1 MAFEIEAI
9 RSVAGADPGPGTPL
23 RASGQGMGDTPS
35 LPRARGPEVPV
46 FPRADDVGLVFEVNG
61 ESQELIIKIVNR
73 ETRQIIRELP
83 PQEVQRMRAAMQSIL
98 GVVFDQT
105 G

>member
-1 MAFEIEAI
+1 MALEIEAI
-9 RSVAGADPGPGTPL
+9 RSVAGADPRAGSTL
-23 RASGQGMGDTPS
+23 RAPNQGAGDSPPPARVPTPET
-35 LPRARGPEVPV
+35 PRVSPAEN
-46 FPRADDVGLVFEVNG
+46 VGLVFEVNS

-83 PQEVQRMRAAMQSIL
+83 PEEVRRMRAAMQSFVGAL
-98 GVVFDQT
+98 VDHT